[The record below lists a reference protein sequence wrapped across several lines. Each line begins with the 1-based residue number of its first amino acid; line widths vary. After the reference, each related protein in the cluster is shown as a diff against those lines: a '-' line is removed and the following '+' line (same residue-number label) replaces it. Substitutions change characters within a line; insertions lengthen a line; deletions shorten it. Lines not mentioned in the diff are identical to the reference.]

1 MSCPNLGAGQRDML
15 AIARRAGSQGQPRCG
30 RLTGAA
36 EGEVIVF
43 ALTAGEGFRKL
54 ASGGM
59 ASQERLRAVAL
70 GRDAAQGGGKHVRGQ
85 EGMIDGMTQV

>member
-1 MSCPNLGAGQRDML
+1 M
-15 AIARRAGSQGQPRCG
+15 
-30 RLTGAA
+30 
-36 EGEVIVF
+36 F